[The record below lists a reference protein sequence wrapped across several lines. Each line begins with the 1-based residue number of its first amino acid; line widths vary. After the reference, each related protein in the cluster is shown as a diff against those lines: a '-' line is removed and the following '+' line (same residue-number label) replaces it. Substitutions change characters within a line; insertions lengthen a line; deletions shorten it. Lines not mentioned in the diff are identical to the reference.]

1 VLDGNEEGIHDL
13 VVADGAA
20 VAILCDSH
28 CACFTSRFLPPCLQL
43 VGHIERADGKHMF
56 VSMVTDT
63 ADLAADAA
71 IDLRA
76 SALRQENVL

>member
-1 VLDGNEEGIHDL
+1 
-13 VVADGAA
+13 
-20 VAILCDSH
+20 
-28 CACFTSRFLPPCLQL
+28 
-43 VGHIERADGKHMF
+43 MF
-56 VSMVTDT
+56 VSMVSDT